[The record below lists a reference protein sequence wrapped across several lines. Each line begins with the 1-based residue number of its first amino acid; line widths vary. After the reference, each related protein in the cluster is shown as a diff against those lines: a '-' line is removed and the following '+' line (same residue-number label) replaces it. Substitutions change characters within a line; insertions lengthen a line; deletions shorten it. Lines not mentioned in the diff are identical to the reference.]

1 MISSFSS
8 SELRDLL
15 HALIVPRAIE
25 EQMLRLIRHNRISKW
40 FSGYGQE
47 AIAVGCTWALRKT
60 DVILPLHRNL
70 GVWTARQVPLRP
82 LFCQMMGKAGGYTLG
97 RDRTFHFGLPE
108 KRIVG
113 MISHLGAMLPV
124 ACGIA
129 QAAQLKDSQ
138 DIAVVFCGDG
148 ATREGDF
155 HEACSLA
162 GVWNLPVLFIVENNG
177 YGLSTPTQEALPVTN
192 LADAAAGY
200 GFSGSTVDGNDVL
213 SVVLAVQRAA
223 VHAREGKGPSLL
235 EMKTFRIRGH
245 EEASGV
251 KYVPKELIQ
260 EWTKKDPINQ
270 YTDQLIENSVVSSA
284 EVEQIWGEVASVVE
298 EASEYA
304 LAQPMVESTPEK
316 EKGAVYSA
324 GEAAFR
330 QPGGGQSELR
340 FVDAV
345 REAMRQAMQED
356 RRVLLMGQD
365 VAEYG
370 GVFKASEGLL
380 EQFGHTRVRNTPIM
394 ESGVLGAAMG
404 LALEGFRPIVE
415 MQYADFISC
424 GFNQIV
430 NNLATTN
437 YRWNT
442 PVNVTVRAPFG
453 GHIGA
458 GPFHSQCKE
467 AWFCHV
473 PGLKVVSPSTPY
485 DAKGLLLASIA
496 DPNPVLYFEHKHLY
510 RSVRGSVPDAP
521 FEIPLGK
528 ASCPYSGTDVT
539 IVTYGLCV
547 KWALEEAR
555 WQRQH
560 SGASIEVIDL
570 RTLVPWDQKMV
581 LTSLKKTGR
590 LLVFH
595 EATMTAGFGAEIV
608 ARIGEDGFEYLDAPP
623 IRVAGLDTPVPFSLN
638 IETEI
643 FSAQARLREA
653 IEHLLAY

>member
-1 MISSFSS
+1 
-8 SELRDLL
+8 
-15 HALIVPRAIE
+15 
-25 EQMLRLIRHNRISKW
+25 MLRLIRHNRISKW

-47 AIAVGCTWALRKT
+47 AIAVGCTWAVQET

-70 GVWTARQVPLRP
+70 GVWTTRQVPLQP

-129 QAAQLKDSQ
+129 QAAQLKESQ

-162 GVWNLPVLFIVENNG
+162 GIWNLPVLFIVENNG
-177 YGLSTPTQEALPVTN
+177 YGLSTPTEEALPITN
-192 LADAAAGY
+192 LAVAAAGY
-200 GFSGSTVDGNDVL
+200 GFPGITVDGNDVL
-213 SVVLAVQRAA
+213 SVVSEVQRAA
-223 VHAREGKGPSLL
+223 TRARAGKGPSLL
-235 EMKTFRIRGH
+235 EMKTFRVRGH

-251 KYVPKELIQ
+251 KYVPKKLIQ
-260 EWTKKDPINQ
+260 EWVQKDPIHR
-270 YTDQLIENSVVSSA
+270 YTNVLVENNVVSSE
-284 EVEQIWGEVASVVE
+284 EVKQIWEEISSMVEV
-298 EASEYA
+298 ASEYA
-304 LAQPMVESTPEK
+304 LAQPLVESTPEK
-316 EKGAVYSA
+316 EKDAVFSANTATLRKAGA
-324 GEAAFR
+324 E
-330 QPGGGQSELR
+330 QSELR
-340 FVDAV
+340 FVDAI
-345 REAMRQAMQED
+345 REAMKQAMQED
-356 RRVLLMGQD
+356 HRVLLMGQD

-380 EQFGHTRVRNTPIM
+380 EQFGHTHVRNTPII
-394 ESGVLGAAMG
+394 ESGILGAAMG

-437 YRWNT
+437 YRWNA
-442 PVNVTVRAPFG
+442 PVNVTIRAPFG

-473 PGLKVVSPSTPY
+473 PGLKVVAPSNPH

-510 RSVRGSVPDAP
+510 RSVRGPVPDAP
-521 FEIPLGK
+521 FEIPLGE
-528 ASCPYSGTDVT
+528 ATCLRPGADAT

-547 KWALEEAR
+547 KWALEEAK
-555 WQRQH
+555 RQQQY

-570 RTLVPWDQKMV
+570 RTLVPWDQEMV
-581 LTSLKKTGR
+581 LRSMKKTGR
-590 LLVFH
+590 LLVLH
-595 EATMTAGFGAEIV
+595 EATMTAGFGAEIA
-608 ARIGEDGFEYLDAPP
+608 ARIGEEGFEYLDAPLM
-623 IRVAGLDTPVPFSLN
+623 RVAGLDTPVPFSLN
-638 IETEI
+638 IETAI
-643 FSAQARLREA
+643 FSAQARLQEA
-653 IEHLLAY
+653 VERLLAY